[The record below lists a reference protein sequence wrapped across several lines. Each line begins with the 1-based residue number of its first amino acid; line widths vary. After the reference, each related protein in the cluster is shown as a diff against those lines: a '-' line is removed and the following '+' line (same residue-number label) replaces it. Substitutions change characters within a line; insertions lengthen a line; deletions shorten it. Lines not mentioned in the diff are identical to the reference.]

1 VRGAAAARAHR
12 AGLIG
17 TDAEP
22 HPTLSTGERVR
33 LVGEILG
40 VYVKARWLIS
50 RGDLPTVMAK
60 LRAGAEPTS
69 LPLGRQELIGRRLA
83 WIVSRVLSLL
93 PTDSRCLIRSVTL
106 STLLARRGIPSS
118 VVIGVRSEP
127 EFAAHAWVEH
137 DGSPL
142 LPTEDVFHRL
152 HEV

>member
-1 VRGAAAARAHR
+1 MRGAAAARAHR
-12 AGLIG
+12 TGLIG

-22 HPTLSTGERVR
+22 HPTLSIGERVR
-33 LVGEILG
+33 LTGEILG
-40 VYVKARWLIS
+40 VYVKARRLIA
-50 RGDLPTVMAK
+50 RGDLPTAMAK
-60 LRAGAEPTS
+60 LRGGSEPAP
-69 LPLGRQELIGRRLA
+69 LPPGRQALIGRRLA

-106 STLLARRGIPSS
+106 STLLARRGIHST

-137 DGSPL
+137 DGTPL
-142 LPTEDVFHRL
+142 LPTEDEFHRL